1 MVTATEDELACQE
14 LVEIVSDYL
23 EGALPEA
30 DRERFEAHLEI
41 CEGCR
46 RYLDQMRTTIRVVGT
61 LTEETWIPVLRI
73 SSCNSSAPGIGRSTC
88 GPRHRRRHATCRP
101 PLVAHRRRPLLRRGR
116 CAIDEDQI
124 SGFTGTGLRNSPG
137 VVIDAASGPCASRHR

>member
-1 MVTATEDELACQE
+1 MVTAPEDELACQE

-61 LTEETWIPVLRI
+61 LTEDDLD
-73 SSCNSSAPGIGRSTC
+73 PGARDQ
-88 GPRHRRRHATCRP
+88 
-101 PLVAHRRRPLLRRGR
+101 LVQLFREWNR
-116 CAIDEDQI
+116 
-124 SGFTGTGLRNSPG
+124 T
-137 VVIDAASGPCASRHR
+137 